1 MKLELVTLLGSK
13 MNEDVYEVVLPT
25 STGQI
30 AVFPKHTPLVTLAV
44 PGVISVRRKKSDFDE
59 HMEHFAT
66 NGGVVEISGDRVR
79 ILVDEAD
86 SADEIVEAESQK
98 ALERAMQMKQDAKDK
113 VELDKAQALI
123 DRHAVRIKVAELKRR
138 HH

>member
-1 MKLELVTLLGSK
+1 MKLELITLLGQK

-30 AVFPKHTPLVTLAV
+30 AVFPHHTPIVTLAI
-44 PGVISVRRKKSDFDE
+44 PGVISVRRKKADFDE

-86 SADEIVEAESQK
+86 SADEIVMAESQK
-98 ALERAMQMKQDAKDK
+98 ALERATQMKQDAKDK